1 VSPFIGNPIV
11 RYIDEDFSIKN
22 MPTSTIL
29 AQLNI
34 VPTIVEE
41 QGLYEVNMVNHV
53 SKTMDINGVVFDMDA
68 IHYMLFQLP
77 DLLERITAWTMDQQS
92 ENELNAIADFVEYL
106 EGNSLRYKARFYEF
120 DDDTH
125 FTNIL
130 SDFIYQ
136 LFELDDVSLD
146 FNFFTNKTIQPY
158 EVRFYE
164 DFDEDKMVAGIYGM
178 YHVYDRNTYYLESET
193 CNDFNLYSK
202 ITREEKEAMILSM
215 DVGNYYEEDEC
226 YFYLYEKLDHDLSF
240 ELVPEVF
247 YPHENTFLFDYQS
260 YSTKPYARF
269 RLVFDYF
276 YEEKLMISSETMNV
290 KISKEANDYRNQY
303 NVEFVEVYG
312 EIKPIPVDMIY
323 PYKTLIEDKEM
334 WFYTQSN
341 YFHQMLEGNQKN
353 VKYRKDRVYY
363 DGYTY
368 TEELGGLELIYDRI
382 GLVVYD
388 PLTTFTF
395 NYGSSDLTHYLKDV
409 YPFLLWG
416 TSIKNREEFSIDER
430 FIWDKDR
437 FTIYRS
443 GHVLEKNALREYYDR
458 RLKNVIIGSEVPI
471 ELLDQIDEYYDKT
484 R

>member
-1 VSPFIGNPIV
+1 
-11 RYIDEDFSIKN
+11 
-22 MPTSTIL
+22 M
-29 AQLNI
+29 
-34 VPTIVEE
+34 
-41 QGLYEVNMVNHV
+41 YE
-53 SKTMDINGVVFDMDA
+53 
-68 IHYMLFQLP
+68 
-77 DLLERITAWTMDQQS
+77 
-92 ENELNAIADFVEYL
+92 
-106 EGNSLRYKARFYEF
+106 
-120 DDDTH
+120 
-125 FTNIL
+125 
-130 SDFIYQ
+130 
-136 LFELDDVSLD
+136 
-146 FNFFTNKTIQPY
+146 
-158 EVRFYE
+158 
-164 DFDEDKMVAGIYGM
+164 
-178 YHVYDRNTYYLESET
+178 
-193 CNDFNLYSK
+193 
-202 ITREEKEAMILSM
+202 
-215 DVGNYYEEDEC
+215 
-226 YFYLYEKLDHDLSF
+226 
-240 ELVPEVF
+240 
-247 YPHENTFLFDYQS
+247 PHENTFVFDYQS

-416 TSIKNREEFSIDER
+416 TSIKNREEFSIVER